1 MSELIVIGYDTP
13 EKAEEARADLM
24 KMAREYLVEVA
35 DAVVAV
41 ADKDGNVKLNQM
53 VNLWTVGATGGAFWG
68 LLVGMLFFNPLLGA
82 AVGAGTGALSAS
94 RPWPHRRGP
103 ADTLGRIAPR
113 PGKPRRRS
121 HSGPLHRSS

>member
-68 LLVGMLFFNPLLGA
+68 LLVGMLFFQPA
-82 AVGAGTGALSAS
+82 A
-94 RPWPHRRGP
+94 RCRRRRRGRGAFSLP
-103 ADTLGRIAPR
+103 ALAPS
-113 PGKPRRRS
+113 P
-121 HSGPLHRSS
+121 RSS

>member
-41 ADKDGNVKLNQM
+41 ANKDGNVKLNQM
-53 VNLWTVGATGGAFWG
+53 VNL
-68 LLVGMLFFNPLLGA
+68 
-82 AVGAGTGALSAS
+82 
-94 RPWPHRRGP
+94 
-103 ADTLGRIAPR
+103 
-113 PGKPRRRS
+113 
-121 HSGPLHRSS
+121 